1 MMERRVSERA
11 QGKGEGE
18 QDVKRRKGSKT
29 HNNKERER
37 ERAGASDGMT
47 DRTEQYEHLM
57 LGRFIPA

>member
-1 MMERRVSERA
+1 MMERRVSDRA

-18 QDVKRRKGSKT
+18 QDVKSKT

-37 ERAGASDGMT
+37 ESGMT

>member
-1 MMERRVSERA
+1 MTEH
-11 QGKGEGE
+11 KGEGE
-18 QDVKRRKGSKT
+18 QDVKRRKASKT
-29 HNNKERER
+29 HNNKER

>member
-1 MMERRVSERA
+1 MMERRVSDRA

-37 ERAGASDGMT
+37 ESGMT